1 MDGDQVRRLALRVG
15 SLAEEV
21 RAAAARV
28 ATASGVRWQST
39 SAAAFRERLAEQ
51 TVQVRRAAV
60 AVDDVAAALNA
71 HARAVEA
78 LTLDAAGAVG
88 GAVARSVS
96 GGR

>member
-15 SLAEEV
+15 ALAEEV

-28 ATASGVRWQST
+28 AAASGVRWQST
-39 SAAAFRERLAEQ
+39 SAAAFRERLGEQ

-78 LTLDAAGAVG
+78 STPDVAGAVA
-88 GAVARSVS
+88 GAVVRAAS